1 MKKIFLLAVF
11 ASASLFKA
19 QITFEKGYFIS
30 NSGKREEVLIR
41 NIDWKNNP
49 TEFEYKTGE
58 SSPVK
63 KETINNIKE
72 FGVDNDSRFIRKK
85 VLIDTSSD
93 ELNAMSYDRKPEF
106 KEETVFLKYVVDG
119 KADLLYYEDK
129 DIRKFFFSVDDQEPI
144 QLIYKPYY
152 INNSQITYNED
163 FKKQLTDILTCGV
176 TQQKIKAARYDRK
189 NLADL
194 FMNFNS
200 CNNGNTAVNYSQ
212 SKEKTDL
219 FNLNIRPGINLSSFQ
234 VTSSTYTYA
243 SKETTKFGNK
253 MSFRIGVE
261 AEFILPFNKNKW
273 ALFVEPTYQYY
284 KDEKESIAFAGQY
297 FEMKSTRSVDYKS
310 LEVPIGVRY
319 YLFLNKKSKIFFN
332 VAYLMDFEFK
342 SNVKLDFSEIKTDSG
357 SNIAFGAGYK
367 YNDKFLI
374 ELRATTQRNLLQ
386 NYITLDSNYHTVSL
400 ILGYTLF

>member
-1 MKKIFLLAVF
+1 MKKIFLVAVL

-30 NSGKREEVLIR
+30 NSGKIDEVLIR

-49 TEFEYKTGE
+49 TEFEYKTSE
-58 SSPVK
+58 SASIK
-63 KETINNIKE
+63 KENINNIKE
-72 FGVDNDSRFIRKK
+72 FGIDNESRFIRKK
-85 VLIDTSSD
+85 VLIDISSD
-93 ELNAMSYDRKPEF
+93 DLNAMSYDRKPEF
-106 KEETVFLKYVVDG
+106 KEETVFLKYIVDG

-129 DIRKFFFSVDDQEPI
+129 EIRKFFYNVDDADPV

-152 INNSQITYNED
+152 INNNQITYNED
-163 FKKQLTDILTCGV
+163 YKTQLTQILKCGV
-176 TQQKIKAARYDRK
+176 EQQKIKGARYERK
-189 NLADL
+189 NLAAL

-200 CNNGNTAVNYSQ
+200 CSKGDTAINYSK
-212 SKEKTDL
+212 STEKTDL
-219 FNLNIRPGINLSSFQ
+219 FNLNIRPGINFSSFE
-234 VTSSTYTYA
+234 VTNSAYNLTES
-243 SKETTKFGNK
+243 TKFGNK
-253 MSFRIGVE
+253 TSFRIGIE

-273 ALFVEPTYQYY
+273 ALFAEPTYQYY
-284 KDEKESIAFAGQY
+284 QDEKESIAFAGQY

-332 VAYLMDFEFK
+332 LAYLMDFEFK
-342 SNVKLDFSEIKTDSG
+342 STVKLDFLEVKTDSG
-357 SNIAFGAGYK
+357 SNIAFGMGYK

-386 NYITLDSNYHTVSL
+386 NYILLDSKYQTVSL

>member
-11 ASASLFKA
+11 GSASLFKA

-49 TEFEYKTGE
+49 TEFEYKTAE

-119 KADLLYYEDK
+119 KADLLYYEDN
-129 DIRKFFFSVDDQEPI
+129 DIRKFFFSVDDLDPK

-152 INNSQITYNED
+152 IDNSQITYNED
-163 FKKQLTDILTCGV
+163 YKKQLTEILTCGV
-176 TQQKIKAARYDRK
+176 ESKKIRAARYDRK

-200 CNNGNTAVNYSQ
+200 CSEGNTAVNYSQ
-212 SKEKTDL
+212 AKEKTDL
-219 FNLNIRPGINLSSFQ
+219 FNLNIRPGINLSSLE
-234 VTSSTYTYA
+234 VTSPTYT
-243 SKETTKFGNK
+243 SRETTKFGNK
-253 MSFRIGVE
+253 MSFRIGIE

-273 ALFVEPTYQYY
+273 ALFAEPTYQYY

-386 NYITLDSNYHTVSL
+386 NYVTLDSNYHTLSL

>member
-1 MKKIFLLAVF
+1 MKKIFLVAVL

-30 NSGKREEVLIR
+30 NSGKRDEVLIR

-49 TEFEYKTGE
+49 TEFEYKTSE
-58 SSPVK
+58 SASIK
-63 KETINNIKE
+63 KENINNIKE
-72 FGVDNDSRFIRKK
+72 FGIDNESRFIRKK
-85 VLIDTSSD
+85 VLIDISSD
-93 ELNAMSYDRKPEF
+93 DLNAMSYDRKPEF
-106 KEETVFLKYVVDG
+106 KEETVFLKYIVDG

-129 DIRKFFFSVDDQEPI
+129 EIRKFFYNVDDADPV

-152 INNSQITYNED
+152 INNNQITYNED
-163 FKKQLTDILTCGV
+163 YKTQLTQILKCGV
-176 TQQKIKAARYDRK
+176 EQQKIKGARYERK
-189 NLADL
+189 NLAAL

-200 CNNGNTAVNYSQ
+200 CSEGDTAVNYSK
-212 SKEKTDL
+212 STEKTDL
-219 FNLNIRPGINLSSFQ
+219 FNLNIRPGINFSSFE
-234 VTSSTYTYA
+234 VTNSAYNLTES
-243 SKETTKFGNK
+243 TKFGNK
-253 MSFRIGVE
+253 TSFRIGIE

-273 ALFVEPTYQYY
+273 ALFAEPTYQYY
-284 KDEKESIAFAGQY
+284 QDEKESIAFAGQY

-332 VAYLMDFEFK
+332 LAYLMDFEFK
-342 SNVKLDFSEIKTDSG
+342 STVKLDFLEVKTDSG
-357 SNIAFGAGYK
+357 SNIAFGMGYK

-386 NYITLDSNYHTVSL
+386 NYIPLDSKYQTVSL